1 MAVTQAS
8 LVERDEALGQSLRL
22 LAHGYGV
29 AGGGGGHAAL
39 VADPLHGG
47 VGTVD
52 LVCLGGGELGGNRG
66 ELQLGVDSV
75 VEPGAACAPTI

>member
-1 MAVTQAS
+1 VVDTRRS
-8 LVERDEALGQSLRL
+8 WRIHST
-22 LAHGYGV
+22 GV
-29 AGGGGGHAAL
+29 W
-39 VADPLHGG
+39 
-47 VGTVD
+47 GTVD